1 MIRGSGYGDGCVV
14 WVLMWHVAHVR
25 LISMTKSYGGFMS
38 SKVVEADAGIHSLAM
53 AVAVR
58 GLSPALFYPFSL
70 RLRNL
75 CSRQP
80 AGVCMVSPQPPWSIW
95 AVDNHGCLCRFD
107 LHGTV
112 HGPPR
117 PEPGRVRERVD
128 SECNGVG

>member
-58 GLSPALFYPFSL
+58 GMTSYIFYPFSL
-70 RLRNL
+70 KIVNL
-75 CSRQP
+75 CSLPP
-80 AGVCMVSPQPPWSIW
+80 AGVCMVS
-95 AVDNHGCLCRFD
+95 
-107 LHGTV
+107 T
-112 HGPPR
+112 
-117 PEPGRVRERVD
+117 
-128 SECNGVG
+128 